1 MGITEKVAYIKGLL
15 EGLSIDDTKPE
26 NKLLKA
32 VIDVLGDIAD
42 EVNGLK
48 VDSERIEDYLDELD
62 HDLGELETD
71 YYELDDD
78 DDDDD
83 IFDCCGEDCDCDD
96 CCDCDYD
103 DEEEEDDEEDK

>member
-42 EVNGLK
+42 EVNDLK